1 MSALEMIRALYEY
14 NEWANN
20 RVLAVASDL
29 SEEELGREMGASFGS
44 VQGNL
49 AHTVTAQVYWLAR
62 WTGSEPVGMPRL
74 GEGRALEA
82 IRESYA
88 ISHEGLR
95 RFLGS
100 VGEADLTRAASYQ
113 DRRGN
118 SLERP
123 LWQLMLQV
131 ANHGTHHRA
140 ETALLLTSLGK
151 SPGQL
156 DYLFFEPNRP

>member
-1 MSALEMIRALYEY
+1 MDVLVMIRALYEY

-20 RVLAVASDL
+20 HVLAAASDL
-29 SEEELGREMGASFGS
+29 TEGELGSEMGASFGS

-49 AHTVTAQVYWLAR
+49 AHTVAAQVYWLAG

-74 GEGRALEA
+74 EEGPALQA

-100 VGEADLTRAASYQ
+100 VGEADVIRMAPGRPGS
-113 DRRGN
+113 
-118 SLERP
+118 SLQRP
-123 LWQLMLQV
+123 LWQLMLHV

-151 SPGQL
+151 SPGEL
-156 DYLFFEPNRP
+156 DYLDFQQNRP